1 MLGSMGSTVRLWLR
15 FLSAL
20 SVLLLSRWIP
30 LGITKALGCGA
41 EMTKPR
47 PIWNESGRWVAC
59 TESGGDQA
67 FALNK
72 NYIQINIKT
81 LHVEESVMNKGLQTV
96 QFLQDSPHGLMNFGQ
111 ILWMTNL
118 LKLPIYQTP
127 TPA

>member
-1 MLGSMGSTVRLWLR
+1 M
-15 FLSAL
+15 
-20 SVLLLSRWIP
+20 
-30 LGITKALGCGA
+30 
-41 EMTKPR
+41 
-47 PIWNESGRWVAC
+47 AC
-59 TESGGDQA
+59 TESGGDEA

-72 NYIQINIKT
+72 NYIQISIKT

-118 LKLPIYQTP
+118 LKLPVYQTP